1 MLKIVIGLILELLL
15 IQPCPNECQLGDS
28 PMTCTFTT
36 EDNYPIILYS
46 LVKGVVFIQCM
57 PNVDDYD
64 FFFLAS
70 GLENKADC
78 S

>member
-1 MLKIVIGLILELLL
+1 
-15 IQPCPNECQLGDS
+15 
-28 PMTCTFTT
+28 MTCTFTT

-64 FFFLAS
+64 FFFWLLGQKIRQTALS
-70 GLENKADC
+70 LQLKQMILKPTTNKGND
-78 S
+78 